1 MATKL
6 VLLAALLV
14 GAAGLAANTD
24 PTWAARQPPSC
35 AAIAFRP
42 ILSRSGE
49 GQQDA
54 GLYKSRFGRIEVKA
68 MVKNG
73 VTQRYFVEING
84 KPLTPVEGALPPSLA
99 VCAKAK
105 RLLPPTPSRT
115 ECIGDQLTVLIDH
128 SGDTRYVLLYVHH
141 AGSWR
146 FCSIGIS

>member
-1 MATKL
+1 MATKF
-6 VLLAALLV
+6 VLRAALLF
-14 GAAGLAANTD
+14 GAAGLALNVGPA
-24 PTWAARQPPSC
+24 WAARRPPSC

-42 ILSRSGE
+42 ILSHSGD

-68 MVKNG
+68 VVKNG
-73 VTQRYFVEING
+73 VVQRYFVEING
-84 KPLTPVEGALPPSLA
+84 KPLMRVKGALPPSLS

-105 RLLPPTPSRT
+105 RLTPPTPSRT